1 MEIGLCQDE
10 WDFINF
16 IEESIKKLEGKAVF
30 CFNDAVIRAH
40 DDKWSV
46 RMHCG

>member
-1 MEIGLCQDE
+1 MFQDE
-10 WDFINF
+10 RDFINF
-16 IEESIKKLEGKAVF
+16 IEESISKMRGKCFF

-40 DDKWSV
+40 DDNWPV